1 MLKICLCSDNHNNR
15 DALSKILNDNP
26 TCDYYFHLGDSG
38 MSQDDLY
45 PFISIKG
52 NNDWLNDFP
61 MQRIVNLNNRKILM
75 IHGNGYTDSY
85 NMLINKTRKEKC
97 DVLFFGHIHE
107 FVDDEYM
114 GIRLINPGSC
124 FYNRDLSNPCYAR
137 VYIDTLG
144 NIKCERI
151 DL

>member
-61 MQRIVNLNNRKILM
+61 IQRIVNLNNRKILM

-97 DVLFFGHIHE
+97 DVLFLAISMNLLMMNIWALGLLIPEVVFTI
-107 FVDDEYM
+107 
-114 GIRLINPGSC
+114 GI
-124 FYNRDLSNPCYAR
+124 
-137 VYIDTLG
+137 
-144 NIKCERI
+144 
-151 DL
+151 